1 MSDELLV
8 QAAVLGPAVSGAVW
22 LVLALVR
29 WPWVRRTGGGLTALA
44 GHTAAWA
51 VLWQAYRGGPPAWR
65 SFEPDLLGAS
75 VAVAAEVAVLLA
87 AVRADPLGRRWAPAA
102 VCGLAVAASAV
113 VGTAYAQ
120 SLAVQ
125 AVLLPIPTLAA
136 AAAALT
142 GGTRPD
148 LRGLLGLAG
157 ADVVGLVGLSVI
169 FARAGTTTASSE
181 AGVLGGALVVAAG
194 AVKAGAVP
202 GLGTWRLAST
212 DGPGAPVTAAL
223 RGQGVALA
231 VLGGITIAAGEPL
244 SLVVGL
250 AATAVLVA
258 GAASVAG
265 RGSRGAA
272 AAISGASAGLLF
284 VALGLGG
291 AVGIRAALVLF
302 PAFLLGAGAAFLL
315 TWERRPDDELPSTTP
330 EPRKVWR
337 WMGSAVAAV
346 VLLSLTGLPPG
357 GGFPGAW
364 LTLSL
369 TGARGLV
376 TAPHFLAAGAVG
388 LGLCLAALGGIP
400 VVRAARTRVLP
411 ALIGVVVAG
420 VLLYM
425 GLQPVRLGIGWWLRI
440 ERQLAVPEVL
450 AASGAPDLPPVG
462 GLNLAVVLAE
472 AVLLVGAVVVLG
484 RGFRDVRTPFVA
496 ISRPRPGP
504 FVRVDRTVRSVK
516 DRLGRLG
523 TRRVGPIAAAVVEA
537 VAIGLAVRLVVVTSQ
552 AGFL

>member
-1 MSDELLV
+1 MSDQLLV
-8 QAAVLGPAVSGAVW
+8 QAAVLGPAVAGAVW
-22 LVLALVR
+22 LILALVR
-29 WPWVRRTGGGLTALA
+29 WPWVRRAGGGLTALA
-44 GHTAAWA
+44 AHAAAWA
-51 VLWQAYRGGPPAWR
+51 VLWQAYRGDGPAWR

-87 AVRADPLGRRWAPAA
+87 AVRADAMGRRWAPAA

-136 AAAALT
+136 AVAALT

-181 AGVLGGALVVAAG
+181 TGVLGGALVVAAG
-194 AVKAGAVP
+194 AVKAGAIP

-231 VLGGITIAAGEPL
+231 VFGGIVIGAGEPL
-244 SLVVGL
+244 SLIVGL
-250 AATAVLVA
+250 AAAAVLVA
-258 GAASVAG
+258 GAASVV
-265 RGSRGAA
+265 RRTFRGAT
-272 AAISGASAGLLF
+272 AAISGAAAGLLF

-302 PAFLLGAGAAFLL
+302 PAFLLGAGAAFFL
-315 TWERRPDDELPSTTP
+315 TWERRPDEELPSNTA
-330 EPRKVWR
+330 EPRKVWQ
-337 WMGSAVAAV
+337 WIGSAVAAV

-357 GGFPGAW
+357 GGFPGTW

-369 TGARGLV
+369 TGARGLG
-376 TAPHFLAAGAVG
+376 TATYFLAAAAVA

-400 VVRAARTRVLP
+400 VVRAVQTRVLP
-411 ALIGVVVAG
+411 ALAGVLVAG

-440 ERQLAVPEVL
+440 ERELAVPEVL
-450 AASGAPDLPPVG
+450 AASGAPNLPPVG

-472 AVLLVGAVVVLG
+472 AVMLVGAVVLLG
-484 RGFRDVRTPFVA
+484 RGFRDARAPFVA
-496 ISRPRPGP
+496 NGWPRPGP
-504 FVRVDRTVRSVK
+504 FVRVARTVRAGE
-516 DRLGRLG
+516 DRLGR
-523 TRRVGPIAAAVVEA
+523 RRVGLIAAAVVEA
-537 VAIGLAVRLVVVTSQ
+537 AAIGLAGRLVVVTSQ

>member
-8 QAAVLGPAVSGAVW
+8 QTAVLGPAVSGAVW

-29 WPWVRRTGGGLTALA
+29 WPWVRWAGGALTALA
-44 GHTAAWA
+44 AHAGAWV
-51 VLWQAYRGGPPAWR
+51 VLWQAYRGDGPAWR

-87 AVRADPLGRRWAPAA
+87 AVRADAMGRRWAPAA

-113 VGTAYAQ
+113 VGTAYTQ

-125 AVLLPIPTLAA
+125 AVLLSIPTLAA
-136 AAAALT
+136 AAAALA
-142 GGTRPD
+142 GGARPD

-157 ADVVGLVGLSVI
+157 GDVVGLVGLSVI
-169 FARAGTTTASSE
+169 FARAGATAASSE

-231 VLGGITIAAGEPL
+231 VLGGITIGAGEPL
-244 SLVVGL
+244 SLVVAL
-250 AATAVLVA
+250 AAAAVLIA

-265 RGSRGAA
+265 RTSRGAQ
-272 AAISGASAGLLF
+272 AAISGAAAGLLF

-302 PAFLLGAGAAFLL
+302 PAFLLGAGTAFLL
-315 TWERRPDDELPSTTP
+315 MWDRRPDDDLPSTTT

-337 WMGSAVAAV
+337 WTGSAVAAMV
-346 VLLSLTGLPPG
+346 ILSLTGLPPG
-357 GGFPGAW
+357 GGFPGTW

-369 TGARGLV
+369 SGARGLS
-376 TAPHFLAAGAVG
+376 TAPYFLAAGAVA

-400 VVRAARTRVLP
+400 VVRAARTRFLP
-411 ALIGVVVAG
+411 ALLGVLVAG

-440 ERQLAVPEVL
+440 ERELAVPEVL

-472 AVLLVGAVVVLG
+472 ALLLVGVVILLG
-484 RGFRDVRTPFVA
+484 RGFRDARTPFVA
-496 ISRPRPGP
+496 IGWPRPRP
-504 FVRVDRTVRSVK
+504 FVRVARTVRSVEE
-516 DRLGRLG
+516 RLGK
-523 TRRVGPIAAAVVEA
+523 RRVGLIAAAAVEA
-537 VAIGLAVRLVVVTSQ
+537 AAIGVAVRLVAVTSQ

>member
-1 MSDELLV
+1 MSDQLLV
-8 QAAVLGPAVSGAVW
+8 QAAVLGPAVSGAIW

-29 WPWVRRTGGGLTALA
+29 WPWVRRAGGGLTALA
-44 GHTAAWA
+44 AHAAAWV
-51 VLWQAYRGGPPAWR
+51 VLWQAYRGHGPAWR

-75 VAVAAEVAVLLA
+75 VVVAAEVAVLLA
-87 AVRADPLGRRWAPAA
+87 AVRADAMGRRWAPAA
-102 VCGLAVAASAV
+102 VCGLAVAAAAV

-125 AVLLPIPTLAA
+125 ALLLPIPTLAA
-136 AAAALT
+136 AVAALA

-212 DGPGAPVTAAL
+212 DGPGGPVTAAL

-231 VLGGITIAAGEPL
+231 VLGGITIGAGEPL
-244 SLVVGL
+244 SLIVGL
-250 AATAVLVA
+250 AAAAVLIA

-265 RGSRGAA
+265 RTSRGAA
-272 AAISGASAGLLF
+272 AAISGAAAGLLF

-302 PAFLLGAGAAFLL
+302 PAFLLGAGTAFLL
-315 TWERRPDDELPSTTP
+315 TWERRPDDDLPSTTT

-337 WMGSAVAAV
+337 WMGSAVAAL

-357 GGFPGAW
+357 GGFPGTW

-369 TGARGLV
+369 TGARGLS
-376 TAPHFLAAGAVG
+376 TAPYFLAAGAVA

-411 ALIGVVVAG
+411 ALAGVVVAG
-420 VLLYM
+420 ALLYM

-440 ERQLAVPEVL
+440 ERELAVPEVL

-472 AVLLVGAVVVLG
+472 AVLLIGAVVLLG
-484 RGFRDVRTPFVA
+484 RGFRDVRTSFVA
-496 ISRPRPGP
+496 IGWPRPAP
-504 FVRVDRTVRSVK
+504 FVRVARTVRSVEE
-516 DRLGRLG
+516 RLGK
-523 TRRVGPIAAAVVEA
+523 RRVGLIAAAVVEA
-537 VAIGLAVRLVVVTSQ
+537 AAIGVAVRLVVVTSQ
-552 AGFL
+552 VGFL